1 MISTQVSL
9 HACSTQVHIRPDEI
23 HYANSGRLRVD
34 LRLSTADTDDPDV
47 TSSCQ
52 PDAVDRKAQQHP
64 VQDLPFDPRNNKPFI
79 GRILIARGRDAADV
93 SISNSFG
100 PFTLKSFKVWTDE
113 VTGQ

>member
-1 MISTQVSL
+1 M
-9 HACSTQVHIRPDEI
+9 APKGEI
-23 HYANSGRLRVD
+23 VLTANAIFNDNG
-34 LRLSTADTDDPDV
+34 
-47 TSSCQ
+47 Q

-64 VQDLPFDPRNNKPFI
+64 AQDLPFDPRNNKPFI

-100 PFTLKSFKVWTDE
+100 PSTLKSFKVWTDE